1 MNIMKLKKLIAGMPI
16 TVYRGSLDGD
26 ITGVCA
32 HSRMVAPGN
41 LFIAKKG
48 SVDDGAKYI
57 EQAISAGASAILT
70 DLPNPFLKGVIQLLH
85 PYPERFEAYLAARF
99 YNNPSRELFIVG
111 ITGTNGKT
119 TTTYLVKHLLDHLG
133 SPCGL
138 IGTIEY
144 LVGSYRFE
152 ADRTTPDAITN
163 QKLLREMV
171 KQGCKSAAM
180 EVSSHG
186 LAQGRCAQIT
196 FDAAVFTNLS
206 QDHLDYHKTME
217 AYAQEKAKLFTSLG
231 PDKTAIVNYE
241 SSWKAAMVAQCK
253 ARILSYGFT
262 PECSLYAD
270 DLKLSPSGTEFT
282 VHYQGEKA
290 RFCWD
295 LIGRYNILNCLAA
308 LGVCLA
314 KGIPLAA
321 LPPHVAGFLS
331 VRGRLEKVENH
342 RGLNMYVDYA
352 HTPDALEKVLN
363 CLQELKEG
371 RIITVFGCGGDRD
384 KGKRPHM
391 GKAAEAGSDFTI
403 VTSDNPRS
411 ENPRQICEEIA
422 AGFSTPYF
430 TIVVDRR
437 QAIEEAI
444 RLATPK
450 DLILIAGK
458 GHETYQLF
466 SHQTIPFDDRKI
478 SQEIANRVSA

>member
-1 MNIMKLKKLIAGMPI
+1 MKLKKLITGLPI
-16 TVYRGSLDGD
+16 TVYKGGLDVE
-26 ITGVCA
+26 ITGLCA
-32 HSRMVAPGN
+32 HSRCVGPGN

-57 EQAISAGASAILT
+57 EEALSAGATAILT
-70 DLPNPFLKGVIQLLH
+70 DLPNPFLKGIVQLVH
-85 PYPERFEAYLAARF
+85 PFPERVEGALASRF
-99 YNNPSRELFIVG
+99 YQNPSQELYVVG
-111 ITGTNGKT
+111 VTGTNGKT
-119 TTTYLVKHLLDHLG
+119 TTTYLVKHLLDQLG

-163 QKLLREMV
+163 QKLHREMV
-171 KQGCKSAAM
+171 KQGCKAVAM

-186 LAQGRCAQIT
+186 LAQGRCDQID

-206 QDHLDYHKTME
+206 QDHLDYHHTME
-217 AYAQEKAKLFTSLG
+217 IYAQEKAKLFTSLSSN
-231 PDKTAIVNYE
+231 KTAIINNE
-241 SSWKAAMVAQCK
+241 SHWKDEMIANCRAK
-253 ARILSYGFT
+253 ILTYGFT
-262 PECSLYAD
+262 PECCLYAD
-270 DLKLSPSGTEFT
+270 ELYLSPSRSAFT
-282 VHYQGEKA
+282 IHYQGQKV
-290 RFCWD
+290 RFVWD

-308 LGVCLA
+308 VGVCLS
-314 KGIPLAA
+314 KKIPLAQ
-321 LPPHVAGFLS
+321 LS
-331 VRGRLEKVENH
+331 APVESFPGVCGRLEKVENR

-363 CLQELKEG
+363 CLQELKQG

-384 KGKRPHM
+384 KTKRPQM
-391 GKAAEAGSDFTI
+391 GKAAEKGSDFTI

-422 AGFSTPYF
+422 TGFSTSDF
-430 TIVVDRR
+430 KIVTDRR
-437 QAIEEAI
+437 LAIEQAIQM
-444 RLATPK
+444 ATVK

-466 SHQTIPFDDRKI
+466 SHQTLPFDDKKI

>member
-1 MNIMKLKKLIAGMPI
+1 MKLKKLVTGLPI
-16 TVYRGSLDGD
+16 TVYKGGLDVE

-32 HSRMVAPGN
+32 HSRWVAPGN

-57 EQAISAGASAILT
+57 EEALLAGAAAILT
-70 DLPNPFLKGVIQLLH
+70 DLPNPFLKGIVQLVH
-85 PYPERFEAYLAARF
+85 PFPERVEAALAARF
-99 YNNPSRELFIVG
+99 YHNPSQELYVVG
-111 ITGTNGKT
+111 VTGTNGKT
-119 TTTYLVKHLLDHLG
+119 TTTYLVKHLLDRLG
-133 SPCGL
+133 YPCGL

-163 QKLLREMV
+163 QKLHREMV
-171 KQGCKSAAM
+171 KQGCKAVAM

-186 LAQGRCAQIT
+186 LAQGRCDQID
-196 FDAAVFTNLS
+196 FDAAIFTNLS
-206 QDHLDYHKTME
+206 QDHLDYHHTME
-217 AYAQEKAKLFTSLG
+217 LYAQEKAKLFTSLKS
-231 PDKTAIVNYE
+231 DKTAIINNA
-241 SSWKAAMVAQCK
+241 SSWKDEMVAQCK
-253 ARILSYGFT
+253 AKILTYGFT

-270 DLKLSPSGTEFT
+270 ELHLSPHKSVFT
-282 VHYQGEKA
+282 VHYQGEKV
-290 RFCWD
+290 RFSWD

-308 LGVCLA
+308 LGVCLS
-314 KGIPLAA
+314 KKHSLAQLSA
-321 LPPHVAGFLS
+321 HVESFPG
-331 VRGRLEKVENH
+331 VRGRLEKVENR

-363 CLQELKEG
+363 CLQELKQG

-384 KGKRPHM
+384 KGKRPQM
-391 GKAAEAGSDFTI
+391 GKAAEKGSDFTI

-411 ENPRQICEEIA
+411 ENPHKICEEIA
-422 AGFSTPYF
+422 TGFSTSAF
-430 TIVVDRR
+430 TIVTDRR
-437 QAIEEAI
+437 LAIEQAIQM
-444 RLATPK
+444 ATAK

-466 SHQTIPFDDRKI
+466 SHQTLPFDDKKI

>member
-1 MNIMKLKKLIAGMPI
+1 PI
-16 TVYRGSLDGD
+16 TLFRGALDGD
-26 ITGVCA
+26 ITGVCS

-57 EQAISAGASAILT
+57 EQAISAGAGAILT
-70 DLPNPFLKGVIQLLH
+70 DLPNPFLKGIVQLLH
-85 PYPERFEAYLAARF
+85 PYPERFEAALAARF
-99 YNNPSRELFIVG
+99 YHNPSQELFMVG
-111 ITGTNGKT
+111 VTGTNGKT
-119 TTTYLVKHLLDHLG
+119 TTTYLVKHLLDCLR

-171 KQGCKSAAM
+171 KQGCSAAAM

-186 LAQGRCAQIT
+186 LAQGRCAQID

-206 QDHLDYHKTME
+206 QDHLDYHHTME
-217 AYAQEKAKLFTSLG
+217 AYAGEKAKLFTSLG
-231 PDKTAIVNYE
+231 PDKTAIVNNE
-241 SSWKAAMVAQCK
+241 SSWKSAILAQCK
-253 ARILSYGFT
+253 AKVLSYGFT
-262 PECSLYAD
+262 PDCSIYAD
-270 DLKLSPSGTEFT
+270 ALELSPNRTTFT
-282 VHYQGEKA
+282 VHYQNESVNFA
-290 RFCWD
+290 WD

-308 LGVCLA
+308 IGVCLT
-314 KGIPLAA
+314 KGVALSA
-321 LPPHVAGFLS
+321 LPLHVESFLA
-331 VRGRLEKVENH
+331 VRGRLEKVENK
-342 RGLNMYVDYA
+342 RGLHMYVDYA

-363 CLQELKEG
+363 CLQELKQG

-384 KGKRPHM
+384 KGKRPKM
-391 GKAAEAGSDFTI
+391 GKTSEEGSDFTI

-422 AGFSTPYF
+422 AGFSTSRF
-430 TIVVDRR
+430 TIIVDRR
-437 QAIEEAI
+437 QAIEQAI
-444 RLATPK
+444 RMATEK

-478 SQEIANRVSA
+478 SQEIANR